1 MGQKVSPH
9 GLRVG
14 VIKDWDSKW
23 YADKAN
29 FADYLVEDNKVRD
42 YVKKKLYVAGVSK
55 VLIERAAEN
64 KMRVIVLTAKPGM
77 VIGSSGAGIDNLRA
91 ELKKL
96 TGKDIDISIEEVR
109 RSEMDAQLT
118 AESIAQALERRVSF
132 RRAMKQAIG
141 RTMKAGAKGIKVL
154 CSGRLGGAEIA
165 RREKYSEG
173 HVPLHTLRAD
183 IDYGFAEADTT
194 YGKIGVKVWINHGE
208 ILDKGLQGAVREE
221 KREKR
226 ERRPRKD
233 GERRDRRDR
242 GERRDRRDRGERSE
256 APKFANPRVR
266 KTPKAAPQVEE
277 PQVEAPAAE
286 AAETTEA

>member
-165 RREKYSEG
+165 RSE
-173 HVPLHTLRAD
+173 LTARSALRSGSTTARSLTR
-183 IDYGFAEADTT
+183 DYRALYA
-194 YGKIGVKVWINHGE
+194 KKN
-208 ILDKGLQGAVREE
+208 A
-221 KREKR
+221 KREKDVR
-226 ERRPRKD
+226 EKTAKDVTDVIAAKDATDVTAAKEAKHRSLQTRESERRRRLHRKLKNH
-233 GERRDRRDR
+233 R
-242 GERRDRRDRGERSE
+242 
-256 APKFANPRVR
+256 
-266 KTPKAAPQVEE
+266 
-277 PQVEAPAAE
+277 
-286 AAETTEA
+286 